1 MTPEAIAEAAAHMV
15 AARAAGGP
23 VPRLPAR
30 LRPQTLEEGYAI
42 QDEAIRRRTAAGGRR
57 AGWKIGCTTAAMQ
70 RMLGLDGPGA
80 GAVMAADLLASP
92 ATMAAAAL
100 CNPVAECEIAVR
112 IASAPAPREGGHDR
126 ESIAAHVGAC
136 MAAIELAELRLPE
149 RVRMAT
155 GELVADDF
163 FQKAVVLGPEIADW
177 RALDLACLGAI
188 TVVAGVRKGEG
199 RGGDVMGHPFAALAW
214 LANALAARGKGLRQ
228 GDVVLTGSIVEAA
241 PIAAG
246 ETVTC
251 TVEGLGQA
259 ALALA

>member
-1 MTPEAIAEAAAHMV
+1 MTPDAIAEAAAHMV

-30 LRPQTLEEGYAI
+30 LRPRTPGEGYAI
-42 QDEAIRRRTAAGGRR
+42 QDEAIRQRTVAGGRQ

-80 GAVMAADLLASP
+80 GAVMDADLLASP
-92 ATMAAAAL
+92 ATMAAAL

-126 ESIAAHVGAC
+126 ESVAAHVGAC

-149 RVRMAT
+149 RERMAT

-163 FQKAVVLGPEIADW
+163 FQKAVVLGPEIANW
-177 RALDLACLGAI
+177 RALDLACLGAT
-188 TVVAGVRKGEG
+188 TVVAGVRKGAG

-228 GDVVLTGSIVEAA
+228 GDIVLTGSIVEAT

-246 ETVTC
+246 ETAVC
-251 TVEGLGQA
+251 AVEGLGQA
-259 ALALA
+259 TLALD